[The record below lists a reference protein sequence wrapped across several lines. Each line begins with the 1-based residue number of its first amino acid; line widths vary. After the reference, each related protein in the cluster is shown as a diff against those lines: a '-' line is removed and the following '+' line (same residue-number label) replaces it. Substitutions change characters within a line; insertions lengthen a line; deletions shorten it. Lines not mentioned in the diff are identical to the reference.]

1 MKFVYLEQTENVR
14 NINDLQEY
22 PLEARTADL
31 QYLEALMNGKE
42 ATERIELNE
51 DDTEMMNRFFIL
63 VSDVEGCKPAT
74 EGGRI
79 TVYTGVNNN
88 ILCNVVV
95 QQQEDRPVLIGR
107 IANHSQHLISKLLFD
122 FVCPSLAYLY

>member
-1 MKFVYLEQTENVR
+1 MFVGQTENMR

-31 QYLEALMNGKE
+31 QYLETLVDGKE
-42 ATERIELNE
+42 ATERIQLSE
-51 DDTEMMNRFFIL
+51 DDTEMMNGFFNL
-63 VSDVEGCKPAT
+63 VSAVEGCKPAT
-74 EGGRI
+74 DGGRI

-107 IANHSQHLISKLLFD
+107 IANYAEFLVARSVHVK
-122 FVCPSLAYLY
+122 